1 MKTLTLEQAQK
12 MMAVNGGDL
21 DLAYTPI
28 ESLPEGLTVG
38 GGLWLEGSKIKSLP
52 KGLEVGGTLD
62 LENTPIES
70 LPEGLTVGWNL
81 YLSGSKVK
89 SLPKGLK
96 VRGNLYLRNTPIES
110 LPEGLTVG
118 GGLYLGGSKIKS
130 LPQDLKVG
138 GDLNLA
144 YTPIESLPEGLKVRG
159 HLDLANTPIE
169 ALPEGLVVGGYLWLR
184 GSKVA
189 TLPDGITVCGDIYTD
204 FDYDETKVHRPKD
217 GEVFQKDGHTFIF
230 VDGILTVVK
239 SIHKV
244 GGYTFYKGNLPW
256 NNVITDGEEFAHCK
270 NIRDGIAD
278 LAFKKAKNRG
288 QCQYKDVSLDDEF
301 TVPELVVMYRI
312 ITGAC
317 KAGSE
322 AFVSS
327 LGELKERYSVREAI
341 EITEGQY
348 NAGAFAQ
355 FFGQ

>member
-110 LPEGLTVG
+110 LPEGL
-118 GGLYLGGSKIKS
+118 
-130 LPQDLKVG
+130 
-138 GDLNLA
+138 
-144 YTPIESLPEGLKVRG
+144 KVRG

-204 FDYDETKVHRPKD
+204 FDYDETKIHRPKN

-244 GGYTFYKGNLPW
+244 GGYTFYKGNHPW
-256 NNVITDGEEFAHCK
+256 NSVITDGEEFAHCK
-270 NIRDGIAD
+270 NTRDGIAD

-288 QCQYKDVSLDDEF
+288 QSQYKDVSLDDEF
-301 TVPELVVMYRI
+301 TVPELVAMYRI

>member
-12 MMAVNGGDL
+12 MMAANNGNLYLECTPIEALPEGLTVGGSLWLEGSKIKSLPKGLKVGGTL
-21 DLAYTPI
+21 DLANTPI

-38 GGLWLEGSKIKSLP
+38 RNLWLEGSKIKSLP
-52 KGLEVGGTLD
+52 KGLEVGG
-62 LENTPIES
+62 
-70 LPEGLTVGWNL
+70 NL
-81 YLSGSKVK
+81 YLA
-89 SLPKGLK
+89 
-96 VRGNLYLRNTPIES
+96 NTSIEA

-118 GGLYLGGSKIKS
+118 GDLYLRS
-130 LPQDLKVG
+130 
-138 GDLNLA
+138 
-144 YTPIESLPEGLKVRG
+144 
-159 HLDLANTPIE
+159 
-169 ALPEGLVVGGYLWLR
+169 
-184 GSKVA
+184 SKVA
-189 TLPDGITVCGDIYTD
+189 TLPDGITVCGEIYAN
-204 FDYDETKVHRPKD
+204 FDYDETKIHRPKD

-230 VDGILTVVK
+230 ADRTLTVVK

-244 GGYTFYKGNLPW
+244 GGYTFYKGDLSW
-256 NNVITDGEEFAHCK
+256 NNAITDGEEFAHCK

-288 QCQYKDVSLDDEF
+288 QSQYKDVSLDDEF
-301 TVPELVVMYRI
+301 TVPELVAMYRI

>member
-12 MMAVNGGDL
+12 MMAANNSKL
-21 DLAYTPI
+21 YLAYTSI
-28 ESLPEGLTVG
+28 ESLPEGMTVG
-38 GGLWLEGSKIKSLP
+38 GSLWLRGSKIK
-52 KGLEVGGTLD
+52 
-62 LENTPIES
+62 
-70 LPEGLTVGWNL
+70 
-81 YLSGSKVK
+81 
-89 SLPKGLK
+89 
-96 VRGNLYLRNTPIES
+96 
-110 LPEGLTVG
+110 
-118 GGLYLGGSKIKS
+118 
-130 LPQDLKVG
+130 
-138 GDLNLA
+138 
-144 YTPIESLPEGLKVRG
+144 SLPEGLKVRG
-159 HLDLANTPIE
+159 HLDLGNTPIE
-169 ALPEGLVVGGYLWLR
+169 VLPEGLTVGGDLYLR
-184 GSKVA
+184 GSNIE
-189 TLPDGITVCGDIYTD
+189 TLPDGITVCGNICAD
-204 FDYDETKVHRPKD
+204 FDCDETKVHRPKN

-230 VDGILTVVK
+230 ADRTLTVVK

-244 GGYTFYKGNLPW
+244 GGYTFYKGDLPW
-256 NNVITDGEEFAHCK
+256 NSVITDGEEFAHCK
-270 NIRDGIAD
+270 SIRDGIAD

-288 QCQYKDVSLDDEF
+288 QSQYKDVSLDDEF